1 MNKTRHTP
9 EAISGEI
16 YSRIFHACINMLSL
30 SRISDG
36 KFIEVNQACTAL
48 LGYTREEM
56 TGRTSLELGLYAS
69 PADREKLQK
78 AADQDGRVRNAEI
91 QIRAKDGRVID
102 AWFSA
107 EKLSY
112 NGEACWLVEIADIS
126 RLKESGKL
134 LRETSERLADTA
146 AMLQLVLDTIPV
158 RIFWK
163 DNSLKYLGCNLS
175 LARDAGREK
184 PGDLIGDTDD
194 HMAWAEQAQLY
205 TADDRAVISSGQA
218 RIGYEEPQTTP
229 AGNKIWLRTTK
240 VPLRDARG
248 NIIGVMGTYEDIT
261 ARKQQELNLA
271 RIESELRAMLYAIG
285 EAVISTDSGGHIM
298 IMNRVAE
305 QLTGW
310 LEPEAAGQPLQKV
323 FNIIDEQTRQP
334 AENPVARVLAENR
347 SPDPA
352 CDRVLLVARDGT
364 ERPISNCASAFFD
377 REGRTAG
384 AVLIFHDLTGERQ
397 AARKLMQSEQ
407 LFRMAAISVS
417 NVIWE
422 WDIPSGTLNWFGDI
436 DAMLGY
442 APNEFPRTIKAW
454 ENIIHPQDAAR
465 IMKALARHLET
476 GEYYSEEYR
485 TVRKDGQIR
494 HWHDRGHVIYDS
506 FGKPVRMVGAVE
518 DITSRKNAENE
529 RVLLINQ
536 LRATNSDLETFAS
549 TASHDL
555 HEPLRMVAGF
565 AALFRKKYQGAL
577 DAEADRYIAYIVDGV
592 TRMHKLIADI
602 LKLARAGINRRK
614 PFLIHAGDALDDAL
628 HNLEGQIASRD
639 ALLSMDEMPDVWFEH
654 VELCQVFQNLIANA
668 LKFARRNHKLF
679 IHIGARSLEKEWEF
693 SVSDNGIGM
702 KPEDT
707 AKIFMPF
714 GRLHESEEYPGSG
727 IGLSIC
733 KKIVEHYGGKI
744 RVESSPGHGST
755 FFFTIPKIVSADT
768 H

>member
-1 MNKTRHTP
+1 
-9 EAISGEI
+9 
-16 YSRIFHACINMLSL
+16 
-30 SRISDG
+30 
-36 KFIEVNQACTAL
+36 
-48 LGYTREEM
+48 
-56 TGRTSLELGLYAS
+56 
-69 PADREKLQK
+69 
-78 AADQDGRVRNAEI
+78 
-91 QIRAKDGRVID
+91 
-102 AWFSA
+102 
-107 EKLSY
+107 
-112 NGEACWLVEIADIS
+112 
-126 RLKESGKL
+126 
-134 LRETSERLADTA
+134 RETSGRLADTA
-146 AMLQLVLDTIPV
+146 AMLQLVLDTIPS

-163 DNSLKYLGCNLS
+163 DTSLKYLGCNLS

-184 PGDLIGDTDD
+184 PEDLIGDTDE
-194 HMAWAEQAQLY
+194 HMAWAEQAELY

-240 VPLRDARG
+240 VPLRDSRG

-271 RIESELRAMLYAIG
+271 RIEAELRAMLYGIG
-285 EAVISTDSGGHIM
+285 EAVISTDADGRIM

-305 QLTGW
+305 HLTGW
-310 LEPEAAGQPLQKV
+310 LESEAAGQPLHNV

-334 AENPVARVLAENR
+334 AKSRILRVLAEGR
-347 SPDPA
+347 GDGPDSHTI
-352 CDRVLLVARDGT
+352 LISRDGT
-364 ERPISNCASAFFD
+364 ARPVGNSISPFFD
-377 REGRTAG
+377 KSGKLAG
-384 AVLIFHDLTGERQ
+384 VILIFRDLTEEIKISRQ
-397 AARKLMQSEQ
+397 LLRNEQ
-407 LFRMAAISVS
+407 IFRMAALSAS

-436 DAMLGY
+436 DAMLGL

-454 ENIIHPQDAAR
+454 EGIIHPEDSSR
-465 IMKALARHLET
+465 VINALAKHLET
-476 GEYYSEEYR
+476 SRFYSEEYR
-485 TVRKDGQIR
+485 ILRKDGQVR
-494 HWHDRGHVIYDS
+494 FWRDRGQIINDAS
-506 FGKPVRMVGAVE
+506 AKPLKMIGAVE
-518 DITSRKNAENE
+518 DITARKIAENE
-529 RVLLINQ
+529 RMRMIRQ
-536 LRATNSDLETFAS
+536 LRETNSDLETFAS

-628 HNLEGQIASRD
+628 HNLEVQIASRD

-668 LKFARRNHKLF
+668 LKFARRHRKLF
-679 IHIGARSLEKEWEF
+679 IHIGARNLDKEWEF

-714 GRLHESEEYPGSG
+714 ERLHESDEYPGSG

-733 KKIVEHYGGKI
+733 KKIVEHYGGQI
-744 RVESSPGHGST
+744 RVESRPGHGST

-768 H
+768 HISAP

>member
-1 MNKTRHTP
+1 
-9 EAISGEI
+9 
-16 YSRIFHACINMLSL
+16 
-30 SRISDG
+30 
-36 KFIEVNQACTAL
+36 
-48 LGYTREEM
+48 
-56 TGRTSLELGLYAS
+56 
-69 PADREKLQK
+69 
-78 AADQDGRVRNAEI
+78 
-91 QIRAKDGRVID
+91 
-102 AWFSA
+102 
-107 EKLSY
+107 
-112 NGEACWLVEIADIS
+112 
-126 RLKESGKL
+126 
-134 LRETSERLADTA
+134 
-146 AMLQLVLDTIPV
+146 MLQLVLDTIPV

-163 DNSLKYLGCNLS
+163 DTSLKYLGCNLS

-194 HMAWAEQAQLY
+194 HMAWAEQAELY

-229 AGNKIWLRTTK
+229 AGEKIWLRTTK
-240 VPLRDARG
+240 VPLRDASG

-261 ARKQQELNLA
+261 ARK
-271 RIESELRAMLYAIG
+271 I
-285 EAVISTDSGGHIM
+285 
-298 IMNRVAE
+298 
-305 QLTGW
+305 
-310 LEPEAAGQPLQKV
+310 
-323 FNIIDEQTRQP
+323 
-334 AENPVARVLAENR
+334 
-347 SPDPA
+347 
-352 CDRVLLVARDGT
+352 
-364 ERPISNCASAFFD
+364 
-377 REGRTAG
+377 
-384 AVLIFHDLTGERQ
+384 
-397 AARKLMQSEQ
+397 
-407 LFRMAAISVS
+407 
-417 NVIWE
+417 
-422 WDIPSGTLNWFGDI
+422 
-436 DAMLGY
+436 
-442 APNEFPRTIKAW
+442 
-454 ENIIHPQDAAR
+454 
-465 IMKALARHLET
+465 
-476 GEYYSEEYR
+476 
-485 TVRKDGQIR
+485 
-494 HWHDRGHVIYDS
+494 
-506 FGKPVRMVGAVE
+506 
-518 DITSRKNAENE
+518 AENE
-529 RVLLINQ
+529 RTRLIMQ
-536 LRATNSDLETFAS
+536 LRETNADMENFAS

-639 ALLSMDEMPDVWFEH
+639 VLLSMDEMPDVWFEH

-755 FFFTIPKIVSADT
+755 FFFTIPKIVTADT